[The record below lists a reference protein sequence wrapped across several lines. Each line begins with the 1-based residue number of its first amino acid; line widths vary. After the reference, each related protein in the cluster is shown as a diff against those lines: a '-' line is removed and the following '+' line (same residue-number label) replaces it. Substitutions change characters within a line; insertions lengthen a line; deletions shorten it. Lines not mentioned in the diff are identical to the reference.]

1 MFEFKKEQLYM
12 LYLDYCATTPIYDEV
27 IDVITAAMKTHYGNP
42 SSLHRIGMDAEQVVI
57 QARKSISAMLQCH
70 SNEIIFTSG
79 GTESNNLAIKG
90 TVYAH
95 KNRGKHIITSAIE
108 HSSVYEC
115 MAQLEQQGFRV
126 TYIPADQTGAFQLDD
141 VRNAIEEDTV
151 LVSLMHVNN
160 EMGRIQPI
168 QAVGQW
174 LRQYPKIS
182 FHVDAIQSIGKL
194 EVFPQQ
200 LGADLLSISAHKFG
214 GPKGIGLLYRRAGLE
229 LRPELIGGGQE
240 FGIRS
245 GTENVAFIAGM
256 AKAMQITIDNRKQ
269 QAAAMYLL
277 REKLIAQLSTIDSLI
292 VNGTEVLEHMAPQLV
307 HFCFPGMRAEIVIH
321 ALEQQGIC
329 ISTRSACSSGLI
341 QPSRVLL
348 AMGMDPELARCGLR
362 VSYSAQQTSK
372 DIDFFIESLRKV
384 VAELQIP
391 KQAYAASK
399 QNNRRR

>member
-1 MFEFKKEQLYM
+1 MVGWKEQIHM

-27 IDVITAAMKTHYGNP
+27 IEIITDTMKTHYGNP
-42 SSLHRIGMDAEQVVI
+42 SSLHRIGMEAEQLLI
-57 QARKSISAMLQCH
+57 QARNSISAMLHCN

-95 KNRGKHIITSAIE
+95 KNRGKHIITSPIE

-115 MAQLEQQGFRV
+115 IAQLEQEGFRV
-126 TYIPADQTGAFQLDD
+126 TYVPVDRTGSIQIED

-168 QAVGQW
+168 QAVGQL
-174 LRQYPKIS
+174 LRKYPKIT

-194 EVFPQQ
+194 EVIPQQ

-214 GPKGIGLLYRRAGLE
+214 GPKGVGLLYRRTGLE

-245 GTENVAFIAGM
+245 GTENVPFIVGM
-256 AKAMQITIDNRKQ
+256 AKALQITMDDRVK
-269 QAAAMYLL
+269 QAATMYLL
-277 REKLIAQLSTIDSLI
+277 REKLLVHLSKIEGLI
-292 VNGTEVLEHMAPQLV
+292 VNGSEVMEHMAPQLV
-307 HFCFPGMRAEIVIH
+307 HFCYPGMQAEVVIH
-321 ALEQQGIC
+321 ALEQLGIC
-329 ISTRSACSSGLI
+329 ISTRSACSTGHI

-348 AMGMDPELARCGLR
+348 SMSMDPELARSGLR
-362 VSYSAQQTSK
+362 VSFSAQQTGN
-372 DIDFFIESLRKV
+372 DIDFFAECLRKV
-384 VAELQIP
+384 VAELQLP
-391 KQAYAASK
+391 KQAYLASK